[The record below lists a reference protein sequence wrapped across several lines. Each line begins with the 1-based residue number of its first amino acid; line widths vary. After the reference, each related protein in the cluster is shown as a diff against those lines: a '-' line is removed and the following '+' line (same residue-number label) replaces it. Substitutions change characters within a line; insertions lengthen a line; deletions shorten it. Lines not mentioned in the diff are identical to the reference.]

1 MAHGRG
7 SEQRAVSL
15 LRFLSQLLNIWGARG
30 GGQRIQ
36 HPVGSPHGSPGAAG
50 LWDPPL
56 PAAGRCSAA
65 GAIRVRVIR
74 ASWVTTHPAQPQ
86 AGIIPASISGT
97 PSALR
102 GRQQCPMSSS
112 HEGFRTQLAETP
124 SWPHHVQLLVTATGC
139 CIHLPAA
146 QTPPQPQEPGLLSA
160 SSAH

>member
-86 AGIIPASISGT
+86 AGIIPASILG
-97 PSALR
+97 
-102 GRQQCPMSSS
+102 
-112 HEGFRTQLAETP
+112 
-124 SWPHHVQLLVTATGC
+124 
-139 CIHLPAA
+139 LP
-146 QTPPQPQEPGLLSA
+146 LLSGDA
-160 SSAH
+160 SSVLCPPATRAFARSLLRPQAGHTMCSFW